1 MLNKDDN
8 EGFDCGV
15 VSDGMPS
22 PVQISRHRRGYV
34 TVAWDAR
41 GWMDGINRKE

>member
-22 PVQISRHRRGYV
+22 PVLYPGTGAGTSL
-34 TVAWDAR
+34 
-41 GWMDGINRKE
+41 